1 MKSLIAVIILTASL
15 HSAYSQDK
23 FKEVTTAQDVI
34 DNFITAIGGS
44 DKIEEIRSET
54 VTGDLNV
61 QGMEIG
67 FMTFRN
73 DTLTFTKAE
82 GEAHGTN
89 MLLLKSVT
97 TNSSAWEYQM
107 TGIKDYEGEELLNKQ
122 IDMIT
127 GNIGFV
133 LNYDKLGYS
142 FELEGTDTV
151 NGKPCYRLILS
162 KDGKNLRTNYY
173 DKETFYL
180 LKFVKPNDAS
190 IDIYDYKEVSG
201 GIYRPFKIIQNSP
214 MELTITFREYVF
226 NKMIDTDL
234 LSKPA
239 DK

>member
-1 MKSLIAVIILTASL
+1 MKKVLLTIIFAFIIQSAS
-15 HSAYSQDK
+15 SQDK
-23 FKEVTTAQDVI
+23 LKEVKSAQDVI
-34 DNFITAIGGS
+34 DNYISAIGGA
-44 DKIEEIRSET
+44 DKIGEIKSET

-67 FMTFRN
+67 FYTFRN
-73 DTLTFTKAE
+73 DTMSFSKAE
-82 GEAHGTN
+82 GTAHGES
-89 MLLLKSVT
+89 MILMKSLT
-97 TNSSAWEYQM
+97 TNTFSWEYQM

-122 IDMIT
+122 LDMIT

-142 FELEGTDTV
+142 FEIDGSDTV
-151 NGKPCYRLILS
+151 NGRSCYRLILS
-162 KDGKNLRTNYY
+162 KDGKKLRTNYY

-214 MELTITFREYVF
+214 MELTITFKEYVF
-226 NKMIDTDL
+226 NKMIDTQL

-239 DK
+239 DR